1 MLPQLRQMRR
11 LSINQLM
18 YTFKN
23 QDDGYNSMV
32 IVAIFKSDDITK
44 QMYESL
50 RKEVDWEHKHP
61 PGAIFHVA
69 GLYGSGNTV
78 LVNQAFNIWESEQ
91 DLNNFINS
99 KLKPAMEKLN
109 IPIPKVEVMQ
119 INEISAYPGI
129 EKYRV

>member
-1 MLPQLRQMRR
+1 
-11 LSINQLM
+11 
-18 YTFKN
+18 
-23 QDDGYNSMV
+23 MV
-32 IVAIFKSDDITK
+32 IVAIFKSDDITTK
-44 QMYESL
+44 MYESL

-69 GLYGSGNTV
+69 GLYGSGIHDQ
-78 LVNQAFNIWESEQ
+78 VNQAFNIWESEQ

-99 KLKPAMEKLN
+99 RLKPAMEKLN
-109 IPIPKVEVMQ
+109 IPIPKIEVMQ